1 MTYGVGRRNR
11 SRGLG
16 WRTHSKEFQI
26 GNFAY
31 TPGSLHKE
39 WQIKEISQGNV
50 PDWRYDQRGQ
60 SPSTERVKMTAW
72 RGRMVRRAHRNRA
85 VLLDPTSAEYLPVV
99 RVEQASQSEKR

>member
-60 SPSTERVKMTAW
+60 SPSPERVKMTAW
-72 RGRMVRRAHRNRA
+72 RGRRVRRAQRKIRSPCKKA
-85 VLLDPTSAEYLPVV
+85 LSWLV
-99 RVEQASQSEKR
+99 RESGSDTC